1 MKLLVE
7 LKSKKVLISAGT
19 SLSITNE
26 IKMLF
31 DNQDSNVIF
40 EHVFFKGA
48 LLKKIYVSL
57 FMENEAIRLHS
68 MKFAVSKIKTM
79 SSIKTVLVIKDTE
92 ARSIKFTKKTIVH
105 FKLKPTEITH
115 QHSTSVSIA
124 V

>member
-19 SLSITNE
+19 HLSITNE

-31 DNQDSNVIF
+31 DIQDSNVIF

-57 FMENEAIRLHS
+57 FMENEAIRLHIV
-68 MKFAVSKIKTM
+68 KFAVSKIKAM
-79 SSIKTVLVIKDTE
+79 SSIKTVLVIKGTE
-92 ARSIKFTKKTIVH
+92 AHSIKFTKKGELT
-105 FKLKPTEITH
+105 L
-115 QHSTSVSIA
+115 
-124 V
+124 